1 MLMGTDVLEGWAP
14 VTMGNNFYITLE
26 TEREEEA
33 ENMFNPRSTPR
44 QGGARWQSLG
54 SQLAR
59 AR

>member
-1 MLMGTDVLEGWAP
+1 
-14 VTMGNNFYITLE
+14 MGNNFYITLE
-26 TEREEEA
+26 AEREEGA
-33 ENMFNPRSTPR
+33 ENVFNPLSTPR